1 MSKIKEKAL
10 SDKVFGYILLIPA
23 MAAFLAVIFYPF
35 LNSMFMSF
43 TNRSMLKQDYD
54 FIFLENFKK
63 IIDDPNFLEVIKN
76 SVIFV
81 IGTVGLSFILGLIW
95 ALVLNEKFRGA
106 EFLRGLTLIDW
117 IIPSTAIGF
126 LWMWIFNA
134 NYGVLNGALRAAG
147 IIEKNINWLGKT
159 DTAMLVVIIAR
170 TWQLLPWNMAFL
182 TGGLQSV
189 SIEQTEAA
197 KIDGASNIQIFIH
210 VILPSIKP
218 VMGLVLL
225 LGTISNLQHFDLIWV
240 MTEGGPARATTTLAL
255 EVYRNAFKSWK
266 IGLSASVGVIWMLLI
281 SIFTFF
287 YIKSNMK
294 DVD

>member
-1 MSKIKEKAL
+1 MSQFKEKAL
-10 SDKVFGYILLIPA
+10 SDKVFGYILLLPA

-54 FIFLENFKK
+54 FIFLDNFKK
-63 IIDDPNFLEVIKN
+63 IINDPNFLQVIKN
-76 SVIFV
+76 SLVFV

-147 IIEKNINWLGKT
+147 ILDKNINWLGQT
-159 DTAMLVVIIAR
+159 DTAMLVIIIAR

-182 TGGLQSV
+182 TGGLQGV
-189 SIEQTEAA
+189 SIDQTEAA
-197 KIDGASNIQIFIH
+197 KIDGASNFQIFIH
-210 VILPSIKP
+210 VILPSMKP
-218 VMGLVLL
+218 IMGLVLL
-225 LGTISNLQHFDLIWV
+225 LSIISNLQHFDLIWV

-266 IGLSASVGVIWMLLI
+266 IGLAASVGVLWMVLL
-281 SIFTFF
+281 SIFTFI
-287 YIKSNMK
+287 YIRSNMK

>member
-225 LGTISNLQHFDLIWV
+225 AWYDQ
-240 MTEGGPARATTTLAL
+240 
-255 EVYRNAFKSWK
+255 
-266 IGLSASVGVIWMLLI
+266 
-281 SIFTFF
+281 
-287 YIKSNMK
+287 
-294 DVD
+294 

>member
-1 MSKIKEKAL
+1 MSQFKEKAL
-10 SDKVFGYILLIPA
+10 SDKVFGYILLLPA

-54 FIFLENFKK
+54 FIFLDNFKK
-63 IIDDPNFLEVIKN
+63 IINDPNFLQVIKN
-76 SVIFV
+76 SLVFV
-81 IGTVGLSFILGLIW
+81 IGTVSLSFILGLIW

-147 IIEKNINWLGKT
+147 ILDKNINWLGQT
-159 DTAMLVVIIAR
+159 DTAMLVIIIAR

-182 TGGLQSV
+182 TGGLQGV
-189 SIEQTEAA
+189 SIDQTEAA
-197 KIDGASNIQIFIH
+197 KIDGASNFQIFIH
-210 VILPSIKP
+210 VILPSMKP
-218 VMGLVLL
+218 IMGLVLL
-225 LGTISNLQHFDLIWV
+225 LSIISNLQHFDLIWV

-266 IGLSASVGVIWMLLI
+266 IGLAASVGVLWMVLL
-281 SIFTFF
+281 SIFTFI
-287 YIKSNMK
+287 YIRSNMK